1 MDVQRPHSLK
11 SNHLSRIVP
20 LKTMRVQIFCEII
33 RNFTIFKNSSKMTG
47 KERGLA
53 DKKSQKIIHNFG
65 QKKITAH

>member
-53 DKKSQKIIHNFG
+53 D
-65 QKKITAH
+65 